1 MAFSECG
8 TYTGIKPIEM
18 KRSVSR
24 FVLIVLLILLAL
36 GAIPAGLSLII
47 DPTGGG
53 IGLPLSTLEFS
64 PFRNFLVPGLFLF
77 LILGLFPVLIV
88 YGLIRQKQLAWFSR
102 INPDKKEHW
111 ALSSSFYMGLILIL
125 WISVQLLM
133 GVTHDILH
141 FVYTLLGILI
151 VILSKLAATSHH

>member
-1 MAFSECG
+1 MACSEWC
-8 TYTGIKPIEM
+8 TSTEIMRIDM
-18 KRSVSR
+18 KRSASSI
-24 FVLIVLLILLAL
+24 LLTVLLIILAI

-47 DPTGGG
+47 DPTGAG

-77 LILGLFPVLIV
+77 LILGLFPVIIV
-88 YGLIRQKQLAWFSR
+88 YGLLSQKQLAWFNR

-111 ALSSSFYMGLILIL
+111 ALAYSFYTGLILIL
-125 WISVQLLM
+125 WISTQLLM

-141 FVYTLLGILI
+141 FAYTLLGILI
-151 VILSKLAATSHH
+151 VILSKLSATRS